1 MALGGYKFAGYKI
14 SKDAD
19 GAWDAAWALKAHRA
33 RIKAFRSACELS
45 SSWGSDKWHYDSNWM
60 SGDTTDG
67 ETSPSSVIY
76 YTDPSDFEGYGYNMI
91 TFYQWGSESK
101 YFAIATFGY
110 ILGNGGNY
118 YFNYDAQCSCYRG
131 GGSRQYGI
139 TYKQLFHILSYEPFD
154 SVDFMKWGKT
164 YPTSALSLYPT
175 KGLNFSST
183 GGGSVT
189 PDTNASNGLL
199 YKSGLRFG
207 YAVRDKSIAS
217 IMSTSSWFPSATDK
231 FDVTLLAFDSM
242 NLLSPTD
249 TANILEIC
257 PQDNN
262 VNIINANLAAFSNSN
277 MWPNHSSD
285 TLKNNFTRY
294 ITTEASRQG
303 SELDFYTSGKAFFDV
318 SSQNIPYESVS
329 LSAGTSRT
337 SSPFLN
343 SDGILTKGT
352 VNIEY
357 FAANHCYQYASIKPV
372 WTVFA
377 NGNYLCV
384 SVNTTSY
391 SYAQVN
397 YYVGWD
403 PSNPDITSEDAWMAY
418 NG

>member
-101 YFAIATFGY
+101 YLAIATFGY
-110 ILGNGGNY
+110 ILGDGGDY
-118 YFNYDAQCSCYRG
+118 YFNNDAQCKCYRG
-131 GGSRQYGI
+131 SGSRQYGI

-154 SVDFMKWGKT
+154 SVDFMKMGKT
-164 YPTSALSLYPT
+164 YPTKALSLYPT
-175 KGLNFSST
+175 KGLSFSST
-183 GGGSVT
+183 GANTVT
-189 PDTNASNGLL
+189 PGTNSSNGLL

-207 YAVRDKSIAS
+207 YAVRDKSITS
-217 IMSTSSWFPSATDK
+217 IMSTSSWFSSATDK

-257 PQDNN
+257 PQNN
-262 VNIINANLAAFSNSN
+262 TVNIINANFSTSN
-277 MWPNHSSD
+277 DSSGIVTSTCD
-285 TLKNNFTRY
+285 TLKDNFERY
-294 ITTEASRQG
+294 ITTESARQG
-303 SELDFYTSGKAFFDV
+303 SNLYITRAYKAIFSGV
-318 SSQNIPYESVS
+318 SQSIPFESVTLTAS
-329 LSAGTSRT
+329 TDRT

-343 SDGILTKGT
+343 GDGILSKGT
-352 VNIEY
+352 LNFEY
-357 FAANHCYQYASIKPV
+357 FATNTCYEYVSVKPL
-372 WTVFA
+372 WQTFA

-384 SVNTTSY
+384 FVSLATGVLIQT
-391 SYAQVN
+391 N
-397 YYVGWD
+397 YFVGWD
-403 PSNPDITSEDAWMAY
+403 PSNPDITSEDAWTAY